1 MIHYSSL
8 RARKVIGIIVLAGGQ
23 GRRMGGQDKGW
34 CLYGNHPCIELVLS
48 QLAAQIAE
56 IKVLST
62 VDSQPDFQ
70 IFISANRHLNQY
82 HALGFD
88 VITDEREG
96 FCGPLA
102 GIESVIHFQQGE
114 ALRILKKN
122 RVQRWI
128 TCPVDSPDLPAN
140 YLKKMLNVNAS
151 QIAYAEQG
159 GRKHFA
165 HLSIPATQSASLSAY
180 LDSGQR
186 SIKHWLFKANLET
199 LITAVHFSST
209 ESNLL
214 NLNTL
219 NIKQA

>member
-1 MIHYSSL
+1 M
-8 RARKVIGIIVLAGGQ
+8 IGIIVLAGGQ

-34 CLYGNHPCIELVLS
+34 CLYGNHSCIELVLS
-48 QLAAQIAE
+48 QLAVQIDE
-56 IKVLST
+56 IKALSCADCQT
-62 VDSQPDFQ
+62 DFKV
-70 IFISANRHLNQY
+70 FISANRHLNQY
-82 HALGFD
+82 HTLGLD
-88 VITDEREG
+88 VITDERKG

-102 GIESVIHFQQGE
+102 GVESVIHYQQEQEKAVGV
-114 ALRILKKN
+114 LKNN

-128 TCPVDSPDLPAN
+128 ICPVDSPTLPAN
-140 YLKKMLNVNAS
+140 YLKKMLNVNTA

-159 GRKHFA
+159 SRKHFA

-186 SIKHWLFKANLET
+186 SIKHWLFQARFESL
-199 LITAVHFSST
+199 LTAVPFSKT
-209 ESNLL
+209 ECSLL